1 MKINKNTVVLI
12 AVAVLLV
19 GSGLYYFLRDV
30 PEPPPTVAEQGTEE
44 RELQF
49 LGTGLSETKD
59 GKIQWEVQ
67 ADQMQAGLDKKIVTM
82 LGIRAKVYEH
92 TGGQGIIQITASQG
106 RMETTEKVLTLE
118 GNIKAL
124 SEKGTEFAGNMIKW
138 FMNEQRF
145 TGEGGIRY
153 QQADV
158 TITGDRM
165 EVEQNLNTVRVTG
178 NARAELRR

>member
-1 MKINKNTVVLI
+1 MKMNKNTVLLL
-12 AVAVLLV
+12 AAAVLLT
-19 GSGLYYFLRDV
+19 GAGLYYFLRDV
-30 PEPPPTVAEQGTEE
+30 PEPPPAVAEQGTEE
-44 RELQF
+44 REIQF
-49 LGTGLSETKD
+49 LGTGLSDTKD

-67 ADQMQAGLDKKIVTM
+67 ADQIQAGLDRKLVT
-82 LGIRAKVYEH
+82 LRGIRAKIYEH
-92 TGGQGIIQITASQG
+92 TGGQGILEITANQG
-106 RMETTEKVLTLE
+106 RLETAEKVLTLE

-124 SEKGTEFAGNMIKW
+124 SEKGTEFAGNVIKW

-153 QQADV
+153 RQADV
-158 TITGDRM
+158 TITGDRL